1 MIGAIAARELRGLF
15 LSPLA
20 WAILAAIQLVLGYVF
35 LVQVE
40 VFLQWQGR
48 LAAIEGAPGLTE
60 IVAAPL
66 FRTAAVVLLR
76 VVPLLTM
83 RLLSEER
90 RTRTVVLLLSA
101 PVSMTAIVL
110 GKYLGLMAFLVVVL
124 GLVGLMPLSLLAGGS
139 LDPGLFASGLLG
151 LLLVVASF
159 AAAGLFLSSVTDQ
172 PTVAAIATFGFLLLL
187 WILDWAGSGGTETPS
202 ALLSYLSLLT
212 HYDSLLRGVFD
223 TRDVAYYL
231 LFTFAFLALT
241 VRRLDADRLQP

>member
-1 MIGAIAARELRGLF
+1 VIGAIAARELRGLF

-20 WAILAAIQLVLGYVF
+20 WAILAAVQLVLGYLF

-48 LAAIEGAPGLTE
+48 LASIEGAPGLTE

-66 FRTAAVVLLR
+66 FRTAAVILLLI
-76 VVPLLTM
+76 VPLLTM

-90 RTRTVVLLLSA
+90 RTRTLALLLSA
-101 PVSMTAIVL
+101 PVSMTEIVI
-110 GKYLGLMAFLVVVL
+110 GKYLGLMAFLAV
-124 GLVGLMPLSLLAGGS
+124 LVGLIALMPLSLLIGGT

-151 LLLVVASF
+151 LLLVVSSF
-159 AAAGLFLSSVTDQ
+159 AAAGLFLSAMTDQ
-172 PTVAAIATFGFLLLL
+172 PTVAAVSTFGLLLLL
-187 WILDWAGSGGTETPS
+187 WILDWAGSGGTEARS
-202 ALLSYLSLLT
+202 ALFSYLSILT

-231 LFTFAFLALT
+231 LFTITFLALA

>member
-1 MIGAIAARELRGLF
+1 M
-15 LSPLA
+15 
-20 WAILAAIQLVLGYVF
+20 
-35 LVQVE
+35 
-40 VFLQWQGR
+40 
-48 LAAIEGAPGLTE
+48 
-60 IVAAPL
+60 
-66 FRTAAVVLLR
+66 
-76 VVPLLTM
+76 
-83 RLLSEER
+83 
-90 RTRTVVLLLSA
+90 VLLLSA